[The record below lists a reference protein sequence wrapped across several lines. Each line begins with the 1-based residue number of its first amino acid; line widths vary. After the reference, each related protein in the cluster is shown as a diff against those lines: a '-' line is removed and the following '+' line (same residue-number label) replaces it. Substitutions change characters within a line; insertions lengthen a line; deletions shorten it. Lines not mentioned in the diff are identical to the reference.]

1 MRAFLEGLRNR
12 IFPLGIPLSWLQLIG
27 ERKRFFAAI
36 AGVTFAVTL
45 MMYQMGI
52 YVAIFEKVVYPHRA
66 MRGEL
71 VMTSRDYNNLYS
83 NSPFTIRR
91 LEQALSVEGVESVA
105 PVYLASAN
113 MRNPETM
120 QTMRIYVF
128 GILPGH
134 NPFALPEV
142 DRNLGL
148 LSSPEDVL
156 YDRKGLKEYGPIER
170 LFRQQGRVETELDA
184 HRIVIRG
191 LFTMGGTISSG
202 GHIIAGEEA
211 FFHIFPQAPRNMISA
226 GMVRLRPG
234 ADAARVA
241 ERLRVALPDDVAI
254 WPFAGFVAEEKR
266 YWSERSPLAFI
277 FLGSMLVA
285 MIVGAVIVY
294 QILYTD
300 VSDHIHEYA
309 TLKAIGVGDRFFL
322 QLILQQA
329 TILMVCGFVPG
340 TAITALLYAVTRTK
354 SAMPA
359 YLSFPNMSFVFVLSF
374 VMCGLSGILALRR
387 LKQADPADVF

>member
-1 MRAFLEGLRNR
+1 MSAFLDGLRNR
-12 IFPLGIPLSWLQLIG
+12 TFPLGIPLSWLQLIA
-27 ERKRFFAAI
+27 ERKRFSAAV
-36 AGVTFAVTL
+36 AGVAFAVTL
-45 MMYQMGI
+45 MMYQMGMYI
-52 YVAIFEKVVYPHRA
+52 AIFEKVVYPHRA
-66 MRGEL
+66 MRGDL
-71 VMTSRDYNNLYS
+71 VITNRDYNNLYS
-83 NSPFTIRR
+83 NSLFTIRR
-91 LEQALSVEGVESVA
+91 LEQALGVEGVESVA
-105 PVYLASAN
+105 PVYLACAN
-113 MRNPETM
+113 LRNPETG

-128 GILPGH
+128 GVVPAR

-142 DRNLGL
+142 ERNLGL

-170 LFRQQGRVETELDA
+170 LFNRQGRVETELDC
-184 HRIVIRG
+184 HRVVIRG

-211 FFHIFPQAPRNMISA
+211 YFHIFPQAPRNMISA

-234 ADAARVA
+234 AEPGSVA
-241 ERLRVALPDDVAI
+241 ERLRAVLPDDVKV
-254 WPFAGFVAEEKR
+254 WSYDGFVAEEKR
-266 YWSERSPLAFI
+266 YWSERSPLAFV
-277 FLGSMLVA
+277 FLGTMLVA

-294 QILYTD
+294 QILYTN

-322 QLILQQA
+322 QLILQQS

-340 TAITALLYAVTRTK
+340 TAITALLYALTRTK

-359 YLSFPNMSFVFVLSF
+359 YLTLPIMSFVFVLAF
-374 VMCGLSGILALRR
+374 VMCGLAGILALRR
-387 LKQADPADVF
+387 LRQADPADVF

>member
-1 MRAFLEGLRNR
+1 
-12 IFPLGIPLSWLQLIG
+12 
-27 ERKRFFAAI
+27 
-36 AGVTFAVTL
+36 
-45 MMYQMGI
+45 
-52 YVAIFEKVVYPHRA
+52 
-66 MRGEL
+66 
-71 VMTSRDYNNLYS
+71 
-83 NSPFTIRR
+83 
-91 LEQALSVEGVESVA
+91 
-105 PVYLASAN
+105 
-113 MRNPETM
+113 
-120 QTMRIYVF
+120 VF

-142 DRNLGL
+142 DRNLGI
-148 LSSPEDVL
+148 LSSPEEVL

-170 LFRQQGRVETELDA
+170 LFNKQGMVETELDA
-184 HRIVIRG
+184 HRVVIRG

-211 FFHIFPQAPRNMISA
+211 YFHIFPQAPRNMISA

-241 ERLRVALPDDVAI
+241 ERLRAVLPDDVTI
-254 WPFAGFVAEEKR
+254 WSFNGFVAEEKR